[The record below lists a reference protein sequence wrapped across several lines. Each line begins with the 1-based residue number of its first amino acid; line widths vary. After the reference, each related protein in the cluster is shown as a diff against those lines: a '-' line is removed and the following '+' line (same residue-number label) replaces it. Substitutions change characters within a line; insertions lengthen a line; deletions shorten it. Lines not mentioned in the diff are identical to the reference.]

1 MPQLV
6 VQHTRRAQSVTVAM
20 MVGAVAVAGWFAL
33 WEGTSG
39 TSQHDCVYISK
50 TWPYRL
56 QRVGRFAMGEGR
68 MPCGGGGA
76 TQTIVCRHPPGW
88 R

>member
-1 MPQLV
+1 MPQLA
-6 VQHTRRAQSVTVAM
+6 VQHTRRARSVTVAM

-56 QRVGRFAMGEGR
+56 QRVGRFAMGCHVEGEGLR
-68 MPCGGGGA
+68 KPSQC
-76 TQTIVCRHPPGW
+76 QHPPG
-88 R
+88 